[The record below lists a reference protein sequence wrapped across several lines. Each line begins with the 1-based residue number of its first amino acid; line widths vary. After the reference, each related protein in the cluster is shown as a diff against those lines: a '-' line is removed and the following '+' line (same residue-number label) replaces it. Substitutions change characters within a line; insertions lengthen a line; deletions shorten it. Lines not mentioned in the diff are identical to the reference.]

1 MCATYLQ
8 NSLPTKITMKT
19 PYKLW
24 QTKSQPFEG
33 WLVGCK
39 AFTYINKHGRMKFDT
54 RAAEGT
60 FVAYDLRCT
69 GYWINI
75 GTGKVISQSVK
86 FFEDDFQSQ

>member
-1 MCATYLQ
+1 M
-8 NSLPTKITMKT
+8 
-19 PYKLW
+19 
-24 QTKSQPFEG
+24 QTKSSPFEG

-39 AFTYINKHGRMKFDT
+39 AFAYINKHGRMKFDT

-75 GTGKVISQSVK
+75 GNGKVISQSVK
-86 FFEDDFQSQ
+86 FFEDDFQRQKSTKWCTQRGYNSVSRIL